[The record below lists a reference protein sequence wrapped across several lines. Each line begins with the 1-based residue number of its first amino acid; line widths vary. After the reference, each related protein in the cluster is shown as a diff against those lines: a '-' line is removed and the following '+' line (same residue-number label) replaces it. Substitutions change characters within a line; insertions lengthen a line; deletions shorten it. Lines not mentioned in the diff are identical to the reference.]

1 MPLHVSGDSPLTT
14 LPFSLTMAT
23 NSQNCDEAIC
33 LSEVETNPKTSQG
46 NPSTSLLPNSSSTI
60 EMISKAVQNQLSA
73 ILPNMIH
80 ELTKSTHIERDQSEL
95 SHNPRLAAGSTQGLN
110 KRTHSRLAAGSTQGA
125 IEQIEQSSDDEVQEI
140 TNEGEREPPLK
151 KANMSLSG
159 DFSDIDEVTA
169 SPGRW
174 AASEELS
181 SLLNVLFINKNL
193 SSYERNQ
200 ITKEF
205 PRPDVHS
212 VYTPVL
218 DNYLSSL
225 ITGAKGVDKES
236 KRLQDQIL
244 DVVGPIAMALE
255 HVSSL
260 QSSLQEG
267 TESIN
272 IPSSDVNG
280 LYTCLTKAL
289 CLLGSLNSQLSLE
302 RRK

>member
-1 MPLHVSGDSPLTT
+1 
-14 LPFSLTMAT
+14 MAT
-23 NSQNCDEAIC
+23 NRQNCNEAIC

-80 ELTKSTHIERDQSEL
+80 EITKSTHIERGQSEL
-95 SHNPRLAAGSTQGLN
+95 SHNRRLPAGLTQGLN

-125 IEQIEQSSDDEVQEI
+125 IEQIEQSSADKVQEI

-181 SLLNVLFINKNL
+181 SLLNLLFINKNL
-193 SSYERNQ
+193 SSYERKQ

-212 VYTPVL
+212 VYTPAL
-218 DNYLSSL
+218 DNYLKEQCHISRIFYFFIFLLFYEFL
-225 ITGAKGVDKES
+225 IDSV
-236 KRLQDQIL
+236 
-244 DVVGPIAMALE
+244 
-255 HVSSL
+255 
-260 QSSLQEG
+260 
-267 TESIN
+267 
-272 IPSSDVNG
+272 
-280 LYTCLTKAL
+280 
-289 CLLGSLNSQLSLE
+289 
-302 RRK
+302 